1 MTTKS
6 TFYELLPF
14 YVNGTLTETDR
25 ALVDDYL
32 REHPRSAAEL
42 NWYQSLQ
49 DKLHADVP
57 AVSSEIGLERTMSR
71 IRAERVGE
79 APARAP
85 QGRSLGERARAW
97 LAALLPQPVL
107 RPVLAGALVVVL
119 AQAVVIANLAGDRD
133 DSSELRAVR
142 PTVVEPGPFLK
153 VNFKAD
159 AREADIRMLLV
170 QVNGT
175 LAGGPSQLGDWYVR
189 IPEAQ
194 IGRVADTLKAS
205 PVVESVARVDALPV
219 R

>member
-1 MTTKS
+1 MKS
-6 TFYELLPF
+6 RFDELLPF
-14 YVNGTLTETDR
+14 YVNGTLPEGDRSFVETW
-25 ALVDDYL
+25 LH
-32 REHPRSAAEL
+32 EHPGSMAEL
-42 NWYQSLQ
+42 SWYRSLQ
-49 DKLHADVP
+49 DRLHADVP
-57 AVSSEIGLERTMSR
+57 AVSSEVGLERTMAR
-71 IRAERVGE
+71 IRAERGAE
-79 APARAP
+79 AGARTPPAT
-85 QGRSLGERARAW
+85 SFGERARAW

-107 RPVLAGALVVVL
+107 RPVLAGALVVVM
-119 AQAVVIANLAGDRD
+119 AQAVVIANLSGERD
-133 DSSELRAVR
+133 ESTELRAVR
-142 PTVVEPGPFLK
+142 PTVVEQGPYLK

>member
-1 MTTKS
+1 MTTKP
-6 TFYELLPF
+6 TFDELLPF

-25 ALVDDYL
+25 ARVDDYL
-32 REHPRSAAEL
+32 REHPRSVAEL

-57 AVSSEIGLERTMSR
+57 AVSSEIGLERTMAR
-71 IRAERVGE
+71 IRAERGE
-79 APARAP
+79 STARAP
-85 QGRSLGERARAW
+85 QRESFGERARAW
-97 LAALLPQPVL
+97 LAAWLPQPVL

-119 AQAVVIANLAGDRD
+119 AQAVVIANLVGDRD
-133 DSSELRAVR
+133 ESSELRAVR

-194 IGRVADTLKAS
+194 IGRVADTLKSS